1 MQAMAAVGRSEA
13 ESARG
18 IVSVGV
24 VIVRHVH
31 LVAAE
36 QLGLLVGVANVVRGG
51 ITIDSEPR

>member
-1 MQAMAAVGRSEA
+1 MAAAGGSET

-18 IVSVGV
+18 IVSVDV
-24 VIVRHVH
+24 VIVRQFH

-51 ITIDSEPR
+51 FPIDSEPR